1 MERVLLNLPSS
12 VYEEVWAHL
21 LDDNVESES
30 AGFMFVVPGTHDDN
44 TQVYEHVE
52 WYPVPPDGFVENS
65 WYHLEL
71 TDEFRAS
78 VIKRAHDLGASI
90 VEFHSHLGPQPARF
104 SPFDRRGL
112 REFVP
117 HVWWRLRKRPYFAV
131 VVTHTDFDGLAWMM
145 DPEKPQYLD
154 GIVVGDKVFQPTKL
168 SSLVADSARYDR
180 NARFFGQ
187 SGQDALAAANVA
199 VVGVGGLGTHVV
211 QQLSLLGVGSLVLI
225 DSEEVDE
232 TNRNLY
238 VGLRHDDPVPGMPKV
253 ELGRRLAGEVN
264 PEVEVVPIAECLRS
278 QPAFDAIIES
288 HYVFGCLDND
298 GSRLILNE
306 LCLAYGKPYFDLA
319 SDIVEEGTSYGGR
332 VCVVGDDTGCL
343 VCYDELDLRAAQVDL
358 MSDRQRKDYADIYGI
373 QLSDLGRVGPS
384 VVSINGVV
392 ASLGVTEFMLMATG
406 VPRRPS
412 KVLKYYGERGVITT
426 PTRSPDPD
434 CYHCTAIRGK
444 ADAAGVQH
452 YLRASTQV
460 AGFPASQW
468 LKDNPP

>member
-1 MERVLLNLPSS
+1 MGQVVLHVPTN
-12 VYEEVWAHL
+12 VFEEIQTHL
-21 LDDNVESES
+21 LEKNADSES
-30 AGFMFVVPGTHDDN
+30 AGFMFVVPA
-44 TQVYEHVE
+44 TQDGDSDVYDHVE
-52 WYPVPPDGFVENS
+52 WYPVPPEGFVEDS
-65 WYHLEL
+65 RFHLEL

-112 REFVP
+112 SEFVP
-117 HVWWRLRKRPYFAV
+117 HVRWRLRKRPYFAV
-131 VVTHTDFDGLAWMM
+131 VVTRTGFDSLAWMT
-145 DPEKPQYLD
+145 DTEKPQHLD
-154 GIVVGDKVFQPTKL
+154 AIVAGDRVFQPTKL

-211 QQLSLLGVGSLVLI
+211 QQLALLGVGSLVLI
-225 DSEEVDE
+225 DSEEVDD
-232 TNRNLY
+232 TNRNRY

-264 PEVEVVPIAECLRS
+264 PAVEVVPIPECLRS

-288 HYVFGCLDND
+288 DYVFGCLDND

-306 LCLAYGKPYFDLA
+306 LCLAYAKPYFDLA
-319 SDIVEEGTSYGGR
+319 SDIIEDGTSYGGR
-332 VCVVGDDTGCL
+332 VCVVGDDKGCL
-343 VCYDELDLRAAQVDL
+343 VCYDELDLQAAQVDL
-358 MSDRQRKDYADIYGI
+358 MSDKQRKDYADIYGV

-412 KVLKYYGERGVITT
+412 KVLKYYGERGVITA

-444 ADAAGVQH
+444 TDAAGVQR

-460 AGFPASQW
+460 VGFPA
-468 LKDNPP
+468 